1 MKWHAQVLH
10 VARKDL
16 RLSRWLLLTYATVVA
31 AAGAAAAEWGVLADI
46 APLLRMFG
54 VVVLGAVLLAVL
66 VQADSPARG
75 ESLWVTLPL
84 RSSAVFA
91 AKILVGVVVVIGIAL
106 LGQLAGLR
114 AHDVA
119 PGDLPRLLG
128 RSALS
133 YGVWLAVAA
142 AVASLTRDL
151 RGFLLALTLGG
162 FAWLLAFQ
170 VIAFTIGPSVPPAW
184 SPSPFFIA
192 GMLLLLAH
200 QYRTRD
206 VRRGTAISVAVSIAL
221 MFLPIAL
228 PRSAASATP
237 ATRTIPDHLRPDA
250 IEIGELT
257 LTAGSQTG
265 FMIRLTGVSPF
276 HQYVLVSPIVR
287 IWMADGSS
295 AAVRVKEPLV
305 SLNEPTP
312 RLKGLRNVGERRQ
325 ITTVAA
331 GVSLD
336 LTPAQR
342 QVLAAGQARL
352 SLRGHLEVRELR
364 AGMELP
370 LRVGAGAADG
380 GSRIRITKVESLP
393 DGPAVELRTSTVTPA
408 GERRVETTF
417 ESRVPRYLLVNRGR
431 REALELRPSG
441 SYSSDL
447 ALVLPG
453 PRAQSSTTDLI
464 PNFQQPGE
472 APRIEPAWLRGT
484 QLLLVT
490 WVAVGSD
497 PIAVEDQG
505 RGYEEWTAES
515 VARSRGR

>member
-16 RLSRWLLLTYATVVA
+16 RLSRWLLLAYAAVVTA
-31 AAGAAAAEWGVLADI
+31 AAAAAAEWGVFAAI
-46 APLLRMFG
+46 APLLRMLG
-54 VVVLGAVLLAVL
+54 VVSLGAVLAAVL

-151 RGFLLALTLGG
+151 RGFLLALTLAG

-170 VIAFTIGPSVPPAW
+170 VIAFSIGPSVPPAW
-184 SPSPFFIA
+184 SPLPFFAA

-200 QYRTRD
+200 QYHTRD
-206 VRRGTAISVAVSIAL
+206 VRRGTAIAVAVSIAL

-237 ATRTIPDHLRPDA
+237 ATRAIPDHLRPGS
-250 IEIGELT
+250 IEIGELALKT
-257 LTAGSQTG
+257 GSQTG

-276 HQYVLVSPIVR
+276 HHYVLVSPIVR
-287 IWMADGSS
+287 IQMADGSS

-305 SLNEPTP
+305 SLNEPIP
-312 RLKGLRNVGERRQ
+312 RLKGLRNLGERRQ
-325 ITTVAA
+325 ITTVAT

-342 QVLAAGQARL
+342 QALAAGKSRL
-352 SLRGHLEVRELR
+352 TLQGHLEVRELR
-364 AGMELP
+364 TGVELP
-370 LRVGAGAADG
+370 LRVGASAADG
-380 GSRIRITKVESLP
+380 GSRIRITSVESLP
-393 DGPAVELRTSTVTPA
+393 DGPAVEMRTSTVSA
-408 GERRVETTF
+408 SGERKAETMF
-417 ESRVPRYLLVNRGR
+417 EPRVPEYLLVNRGR
-431 REALELRPSG
+431 REALELRRSG
-441 SYSSDL
+441 SYGSDFSL
-447 ALVLPG
+447 MLPG
-453 PRAQSSTTDLI
+453 PRAQSSTTDLL

-472 APRIEPAWLRGT
+472 APQIEPAWLGGAR
-484 QLLLVT
+484 LLLVS
-490 WVAVGSD
+490 WVPLGSVPISAVD
-497 PIAVEDQG
+497 RG
-505 RGYEEWTAES
+505 RGYEEWTAEHA
-515 VARSRGR
+515 ARSRVR